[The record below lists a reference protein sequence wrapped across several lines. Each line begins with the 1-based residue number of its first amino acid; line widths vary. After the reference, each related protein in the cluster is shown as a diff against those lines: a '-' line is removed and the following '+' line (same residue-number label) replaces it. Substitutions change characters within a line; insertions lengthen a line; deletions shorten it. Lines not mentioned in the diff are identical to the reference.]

1 MANAC
6 PRRAFRWTRTA
17 SLLLAGLLAAA
28 PALAESPVE
37 SFNTQYR
44 LKAAGFPFTVGAQR
58 TLSKAGGERWE
69 MEVSASNFLGEI
81 RETSVFTWQGCLPV
95 THYYGYHREGLGRV
109 KAAELRIADKQATSE
124 RTDHEPY
131 RYAVDQPATDKIA
144 LTLALQ
150 CRLARGDRDIT
161 LNVADERGVE
171 TQRFQVEGRETL
183 DIDGEDV
190 ATVKVRRLRE
200 ADSERQTWLWFAPGN
215 DYTLVQLVQE
225 NDDGRHVMN
234 LESLP

>member
-6 PRRAFRWTRTA
+6 PRGAFKWKRTA
-17 SLLLAGLLAAA
+17 SLIFAGLLAAT
-28 PALAESPVE
+28 PALAESPVGG
-37 SFNTQYR
+37 FDTRYR

-58 TLSKAGGERWE
+58 TLSKASGDRWK
-69 MEVSASNFLGEI
+69 MAVSASNFLGEVS
-81 RETSVFTWQGCLPV
+81 ETSVFTWQGCLPV

-109 KAAELRIADKQATSE
+109 KAAELRITDKQATSE
-124 RTDHEPY
+124 RTEHEPY
-131 RYAVDQPATDKIA
+131 RYAVDEPATDKIA

-171 TQRFQVEGRETL
+171 KQRYQVEGRETL
-183 DIDGEDV
+183 EIDGRDLE
-190 ATVKVRRLRE
+190 TVKVRRLRE
-200 ADSERQTWLWFAPGN
+200 AGSERQTWLWFAPSN

-234 LESLP
+234 LESPP

>member
-6 PRRAFRWTRTA
+6 PRRAFRWTSAA
-17 SLLLAGLLAAA
+17 SALLAGLLAAIPAFAA
-28 PALAESPVE
+28 PPVE
-37 SFNTQYR
+37 SFDTLYR

-58 TLSKAGGERWE
+58 TLTQAGGDRWE
-69 MEVSASNFLGEI
+69 MAVSASNFLGEI

-95 THYYGYHREGLGRV
+95 THYYGYHRKGLGRV
-109 KAAELRIADKQATSE
+109 KAAELRIADNQATSE

-131 RYAVDQPATDKIA
+131 HYTVDEPATDKIA

-161 LNVADERGVE
+161 VNVADERGVE
-171 TQRFQVEGRETL
+171 KQRFQVEGRETL
-183 DIDGEDV
+183 EIDGEEL
-190 ATVKVRRLRE
+190 ATVKIRRLRE
-200 ADSERQTWLWFAPGN
+200 ADSERQTWLWFAPED

-234 LESLP
+234 LESTP

>member
-17 SLLLAGLLAAA
+17 SLILAGLLATPVFAA
-28 PALAESPVE
+28 SPVD
-37 SFNTQYR
+37 SFDTRYR
-44 LKAAGFPFTVGAQR
+44 LKAAGFPFTVAAQR
-58 TLSKAGGERWE
+58 TLSKAGGDRWE

-81 RETSVFTWQGCLPV
+81 RETSVFTWRGCLPV
-95 THYYGYHREGLGRV
+95 THYYGYHREGLGQV
-109 KAAELRIADKQATSE
+109 KAAELRIADQQATSE
-124 RTDHEPY
+124 RTEHEPY
-131 RYAVDQPATDKIA
+131 RYEVDEPATDKIA

-161 LNVADERGVE
+161 VNVADERGVE
-171 TQRFQVEGRETL
+171 KQRFRVEGRETL
-183 DIDGEDV
+183 EIDGEDV
-190 ATVKVRRLRE
+190 ATVKVRRQRE
-200 ADSERQTWLWFAPGN
+200 AGSERQTWLWFAPGN

>member
-6 PRRAFRWTRTA
+6 PRKAFRSTRTA
-17 SLLLAGLLAAA
+17 SVILAGLLAAA
-28 PALAESPVE
+28 PAFAEPPVQ
-37 SFNTQYR
+37 SFQTQYR

-58 TLSKAGGERWE
+58 TLSQAGGDRWE
-69 MEVSASNFLGEI
+69 MQVSASNFLGEI
-81 RETSVFTWQGCLPV
+81 RETSLFTWQGCTPV
-95 THYYGYHREGLGRV
+95 TRYYGYHRQGLGQV
-109 KAAELRIADKQATSE
+109 KAAELRIEGNQAVSE
-124 RTDHEPY
+124 RTEHEPY
-131 RYAVDQPATDKIA
+131 KYRVDEPATDKIA
-144 LTLALQ
+144 VTLALQ

-171 TQRFQVEGRETL
+171 KQRFRVEGRETL
-183 DIDGEDV
+183 EIDGKDL

-200 ADSERQTWLWFAPGN
+200 AGSERQTWLWFAPEK

-225 NDDGRHVMN
+225 NDDGRHVMS